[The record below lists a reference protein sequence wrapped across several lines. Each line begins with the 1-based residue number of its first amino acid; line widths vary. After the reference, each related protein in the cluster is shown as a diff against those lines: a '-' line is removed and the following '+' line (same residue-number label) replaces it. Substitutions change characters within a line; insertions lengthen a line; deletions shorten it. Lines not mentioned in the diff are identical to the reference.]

1 LFTIPTRH
9 SSSVIIRYDI
19 DMAILCLCLE
29 ESICRS
35 AFFYLHQNRFP
46 DHSLCYIDGIALLLL
61 MMLLLMMMMML
72 MLLLMM
78 LMLMLMTSIFV
89 IEFDWIL
96 TLSA

>member
-1 LFTIPTRH
+1 
-9 SSSVIIRYDI
+9 
-19 DMAILCLCLE
+19 MAILCLCLE

-46 DHSLCYIDGIALLLL
+46 DPSLCYIDGIALLL
-61 MMLLLMMMMML
+61 MLLML
-72 MLLLMM
+72 ML

>member
-1 LFTIPTRH
+1 
-9 SSSVIIRYDI
+9 
-19 DMAILCLCLE
+19 MAILCLCLE

-46 DHSLCYIDGIALLLL
+46 DHSLCYIDGIALL
-61 MMLLLMMMMML
+61 ML
-72 MLLLMM
+72 MLM
-78 LMLMLMTSIFV
+78 MLMLMTSIFV

>member
-1 LFTIPTRH
+1 
-9 SSSVIIRYDI
+9 
-19 DMAILCLCLE
+19 MAILCLCLE

-61 MMLLLMMMMML
+61 MLML
-72 MLLLMM
+72 M
-78 LMLMLMTSIFV
+78 MLMLMTSIFV

>member
-1 LFTIPTRH
+1 
-9 SSSVIIRYDI
+9 
-19 DMAILCLCLE
+19 MAILCLCLE

-61 MMLLLMMMMML
+61 LMLLMLMML
-72 MLLLMM
+72 MLMMLMMLM

>member
-1 LFTIPTRH
+1 
-9 SSSVIIRYDI
+9 
-19 DMAILCLCLE
+19 MAILCLCLE

-61 MMLLLMMMMML
+61 LML
-72 MLLLMM
+72 M
-78 LMLMLMTSIFV
+78 MLMTSIFV

>member
-61 MMLLLMMMMML
+61 MLML
-72 MLLLMM
+72 M
-78 LMLMLMTSIFV
+78 MLMLMTSIFV

>member
-1 LFTIPTRH
+1 
-9 SSSVIIRYDI
+9 
-19 DMAILCLCLE
+19 MAILCLCLE

-46 DHSLCYIDGIALLLL
+46 DHSLCYIDGIALLL
-61 MMLLLMMMMML
+61 ML
-72 MLLLMM
+72 

>member
-1 LFTIPTRH
+1 
-9 SSSVIIRYDI
+9 
-19 DMAILCLCLE
+19 MAILCLCLE

-46 DHSLCYIDGIALLLL
+46 DHSLCYIDGIALLL
-61 MMLLLMMMMML
+61 MLLML
-72 MLLLMM
+72 ML